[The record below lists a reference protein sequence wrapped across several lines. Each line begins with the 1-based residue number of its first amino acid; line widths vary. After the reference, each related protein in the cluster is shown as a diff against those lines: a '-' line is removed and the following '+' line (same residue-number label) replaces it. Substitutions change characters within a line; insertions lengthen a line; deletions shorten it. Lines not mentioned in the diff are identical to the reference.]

1 MPFIA
6 TIDAAGRLVIP
17 KQLRDALRLAPG
29 TRLRV
34 IEKDHGLVLEPVDQE
49 PVLVRRDGL
58 ILIGGELHGSAPD
71 TDAVREEWLDAVTE
85 QATGRRT

>member
-1 MPFIA
+1 MPFVA

-29 TRLRV
+29 TRLRI
-34 IEKDHGLVLEPVDQE
+34 IERDHSLVLEPVEHE

-58 ILIGGELHGSAPD
+58 ILIGGELQGPAPD
-71 TDAVREEWLDAVTE
+71 TDGVREEWLDSMTE
-85 QATGRRT
+85 RATGRRT